1 MQDFDVLARK
11 AASQHGLLTR
21 QQLRDEGISRAR
33 LDRLVADGLLTTESR
48 SVVGVAGAPHSWE
61 RSLMAAVLRA
71 GALTVGSHRSAI
83 RLWGLR
89 SADDELEIALPSHRG
104 VRISGVVVHR
114 SVDLQAE
121 DRTVLDGVP
130 VTTPERTLVDAGL
143 IFPER
148 EVRRLVGQALIT
160 RITTRDRLW
169 SIRRRVGVQ
178 GRTGVVAL
186 ERALESLP
194 GEQGAESDPELE
206 MRALI
211 RRAGMEEPVAQ
222 FGVDAGARHY
232 RLDLSY
238 PTRRVALEYDGFD
251 PHISIEAFERDRERQ
266 NLLVIA
272 GWVVLRY
279 TWSDLRRHPERMVG
293 QIRRAL
299 G

>member
-33 LDRLVADGLLTTESR
+33 LDRLLADGLLTTESR
-48 SVVGVAGAPHSWE
+48 SVVGVAGAPQSWE

-71 GALTVGSHRSAI
+71 GGLTVGSHRSAI

-89 SADDELEIALPSHRG
+89 SVDDELEIALPSHRG
-104 VRISGVVVHR
+104 VRISGVVTHR
-114 SVDLQAE
+114 SVDLRAE

-194 GEQGAESDPELE
+194 DEKGAESDPELE

-211 RRAGMEEPVAQ
+211 RQAGLEEPVAQ
-222 FGVDAGARHY
+222 FGVDAGGSHY
-232 RLDLSY
+232 RIDLSY

-251 PHISIEAFERDRERQ
+251 PHISVEAFERDRERQ

-279 TWSDLRRHPERMVG
+279 TWSDLRQHPGRMVG

-299 G
+299 R